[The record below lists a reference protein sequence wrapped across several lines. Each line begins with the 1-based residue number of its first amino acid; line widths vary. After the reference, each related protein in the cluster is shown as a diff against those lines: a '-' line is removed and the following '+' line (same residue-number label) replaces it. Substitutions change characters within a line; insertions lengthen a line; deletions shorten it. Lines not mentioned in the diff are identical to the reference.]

1 MSIEELR
8 KEIDLLDDEI
18 IKSLDER
25 FKKTDQIGVLKQSTN
40 KTILDNK
47 REEEIIKKIKEKTKN
62 KEVISLI
69 YKYIMDQSKKRQK

>member
-18 IKSLDER
+18 IKILDER
-25 FKKTDQIGVLKQSTN
+25 FKKTDQIGVLKKSSN

-47 REEEIIKKIKEKTKN
+47 REEEIINKIKEKTKN